1 MNTEQNARIIWDY
14 FLKRKWTKQ
23 AIAGM
28 LGNMEIESNIM
39 PDIHEIS
46 GGGGYGLVQ
55 WTPGSRLVK
64 WAQRN
69 GLDYRDIYTQLKRIE
84 YEITTD
90 KPDDKQF
97 FHPTMSF
104 REFTQSQASPEYLA
118 QIFVDHYERPSAAGR
133 KLSAR
138 QLAARKWFNLLNHQT
153 HTPMLPTNTHDAYY
167 TVVAGDSLWKI
178 AQKFNTTIEKLL
190 QLNQFSS
197 ASITIYPGQRI
208 VVSKKTTPQQP
219 KSTPTP
225 HSNERVEKEYA
236 ESGKFT
242 ANRSIAIR
250 NEAKDTS
257 STVATL
263 NSGES
268 VNYDKVVITNKYV
281 YISYIS
287 YSGTRRYVAIR
298 TMNNGQRGQMWGV
311 IV

>member
-1 MNTEQNARIIWDY
+1 M
-14 FLKRKWTKQ
+14 
-23 AIAGM
+23 
-28 LGNMEIESNIM
+28 
-39 PDIHEIS
+39 
-46 GGGGYGLVQ
+46 
-55 WTPGSRLVK
+55 
-64 WAQRN
+64 
-69 GLDYRDIYTQLKRIE
+69 TQ
-84 YEITTD
+84 
-90 KPDDKQF
+90 
-97 FHPTMSF
+97 
-104 REFTQSQASPEYLA
+104 
-118 QIFVDHYERPSAAGR
+118 
-133 KLSAR
+133 
-138 QLAARKWFNLLNHQT
+138 
-153 HTPMLPTNTHDAYY
+153 YY
-167 TVVAGDSLWKI
+167 TINAGDSLWKI
-178 AQKFNTTIEKLL
+178 AQKFNTTVDELVR
-190 QLNQFSS
+190 LNYFASS
-197 ASITIYPGQRI
+197 NVTIHPGQRI
-208 VVSKKTTPQQP
+208 QVKQTNSPVSSTNGNTNLNKLVQWFKNHQGKITHSMINRFGPNTYDCSSAVFSALIYAGFLPKGTWLGNTESLFALENKLLIPIKESEARFGDIFVSGVKGYSNNDDGHTGIFTSNTQIIHCDSFANGITETALAYGKIPGKPTYYYRIRGGKTSPTPTPQQP

-298 TMNNGQRGQMWGV
+298 TMNNGQRGQMWGA